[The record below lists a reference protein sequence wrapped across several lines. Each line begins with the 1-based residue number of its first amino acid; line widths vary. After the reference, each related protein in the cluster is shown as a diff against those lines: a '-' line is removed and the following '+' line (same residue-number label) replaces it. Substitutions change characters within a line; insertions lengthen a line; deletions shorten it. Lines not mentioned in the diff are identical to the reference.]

1 MDRQERRGKMRYLV
15 KWKGY
20 TAEENIWERLE
31 NLKNAREKIEEFE
44 KRRFEKEIRRIR
56 VKKGKEMKLNP
67 EVEEFKREELPE

>member
-44 KRRFEKEIRRIR
+44 KGRFEKEIRRIR